1 MKILIM
7 GIGAYHNHG
16 GFEACVENLAP
27 FLAAKGMNVFVF
39 RQITRHDEIIDVY
52 KDVNLINIIVEN
64 TRALGSIIFDRK
76 RFVT

>member
-7 GIGAYHNHG
+7 GTRGIPANHG

-52 KDVNLINIIVEN
+52 KDVNLINIISKILAPWVQ
-64 TRALGSIIFDRK
+64 LFSI
-76 RFVT
+76 